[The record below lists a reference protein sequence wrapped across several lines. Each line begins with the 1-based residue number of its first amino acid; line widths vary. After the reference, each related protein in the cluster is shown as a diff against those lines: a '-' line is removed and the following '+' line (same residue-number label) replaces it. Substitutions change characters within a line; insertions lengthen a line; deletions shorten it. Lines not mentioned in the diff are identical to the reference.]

1 MSTNLQ
7 FIDNVTVSDGSAT
20 VSLDNVFTANYDVY
34 KLVVTDYIPAT
45 SENLSFRL
53 LDSSGSA
60 LTGSDYDVATLIFRN
75 NASFG
80 EVRVTGT
87 TMWTYGGYVL
97 NSNTQGFGLEM
108 DIYNPF
114 SDSSY
119 TFANLTSVNGAS
131 ADMGNKNIYVYK
143 QTTSTRGLQLSA
155 VGGNLKNIKASIYGV
170 K

>member
-7 FIDNVTVSDGSAT
+7 FISSVTVSGGSAT
-20 VSLDNVFTANYDVY
+20 VNLDNVFTVNYDVY

-60 LTGSDYDVATLIFRN
+60 LSGSDYDVATLILRN

-80 EVRVTGT
+80 EARAVNT

-108 DIYNPF
+108 NIYNPF
-114 SDSSY
+114 NATY

-131 ADMGNKNIYVYK
+131 ADMGNKNIYCYK
-143 QTTSTRGLQLSA
+143 QATSTRGLQLSA

>member
-1 MSTNLQ
+1 MATNLE
-7 FIDNVTVSDGSAT
+7 FINSVSVSGGSSTVN
-20 VSLDNVFTANYDVY
+20 LDNVFSADYDVY
-34 KLVVTDYIPAT
+34 KLLITDFKPAS
-45 SENLSFRL
+45 SENLFFRL

-60 LTGSDYDVATLIFRN
+60 LTGSDYDIATLILRN

-80 EVRVTGT
+80 EVRVTGAAF
-87 TMWTYGGYVL
+87 WSYGGYVL

-114 SDSSY
+114 NSSY

-131 ADMGNKNIYVYK
+131 ADIGNKNIYCYK
-143 QTTSTRGLQLSA
+143 QTTSTRGLQFSA
-155 VGGNLKNIKASIYGV
+155 ALGNLQNLKASMYGV

>member
-7 FIDNVTVSDGSAT
+7 FISSVTVSGGSST
-20 VSLDNVFTANYDVY
+20 VSLDNVFSTNYDVY
-34 KLVVTDYIPAT
+34 KLVVTDFVPAS
-45 SENLSFRL
+45 SENLAFRL

-60 LTGSDYDVATLIFRN
+60 LTGSDYDVATLILRS

-87 TMWTYGGYVL
+87 TMWTYGGYVT
-97 NSNTQGFGLEM
+97 SSHTQGFGLEM
-108 DIYNPF
+108 DIFNPF
-114 SDSSY
+114 NASY
-119 TFANLTSVNGAS
+119 TFANLNSNSST

-143 QTTSTRGLQLSA
+143 QATSTRGLQLSA